1 MEVEQAATAKLAF
14 STKRQSHSA
23 WPLAALGQGLKG
35 MKDAFYPC
43 SDFYVYREPAGGLRE
58 GGQPAL
64 AFHPYLLMSENHFH
78 RVWTLTAHRRLKN
91 VVVVLEWLPDVESIK
106 VKMGVAAGL
115 PGVPAAEEALC
126 AALRRCADAE
136 PTWEIEKVNHDGLR
150 CAAGPDGW
158 LIIRGS
164 LHEPSV
170 SVQTESDVA
179 GGTAA
184 ICATLLKYVNEGEGF
199 EVAPLAKAGAAAAP
213 ARTPAAAPSGEGGEA
228 DFGAPPEGFVW
239 AEGVF

>member
-1 MEVEQAATAKLAF
+1 MQEQEQEQEKEMEEETMEVEQAATAKLAF

-58 GGQPAL
+58 GGRPAL

-106 VKMGVAAGL
+106 V
-115 PGVPAAEEALC
+115 
-126 AALRRCADAE
+126 
-136 PTWEIEKVNHDGLR
+136 NHTHTHTHTR
-150 CAAGPDGW
+150 THT
-158 LIIRGS
+158 RT
-164 LHEPSV
+164 H
-170 SVQTESDVA
+170 
-179 GGTAA
+179 
-184 ICATLLKYVNEGEGF
+184 
-199 EVAPLAKAGAAAAP
+199 
-213 ARTPAAAPSGEGGEA
+213 ARTCMHACMHYAN
-228 DFGAPPEGFVW
+228 
-239 AEGVF
+239 